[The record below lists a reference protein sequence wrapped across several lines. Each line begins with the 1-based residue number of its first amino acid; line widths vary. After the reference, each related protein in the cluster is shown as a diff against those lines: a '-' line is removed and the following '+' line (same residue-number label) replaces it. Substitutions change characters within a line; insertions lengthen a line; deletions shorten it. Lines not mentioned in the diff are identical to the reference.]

1 MMTENIFVSKKNRS
15 VTDAIFLF
23 VSLERECFV
32 SFFENYYYG
41 KLKNI
46 TYLFLIYIYVSG
58 MYGEKNFNVELY
70 LLHYYMRNFCNLIGL
85 EQWYFSLI

>member
-23 VSLERECFV
+23 VSERECFV

-46 TYLFLIYIYVSG
+46 TYLFLIYI
-58 MYGEKNFNVELY
+58 
-70 LLHYYMRNFCNLIGL
+70 
-85 EQWYFSLI
+85 

>member
-1 MMTENIFVSKKNRS
+1 MTENIFVSKKNRS

-46 TYLFLIYIYVSG
+46 TYYSYIYLSIRHV
-58 MYGEKNFNVELY
+58 
-70 LLHYYMRNFCNLIGL
+70 R
-85 EQWYFSLI
+85 